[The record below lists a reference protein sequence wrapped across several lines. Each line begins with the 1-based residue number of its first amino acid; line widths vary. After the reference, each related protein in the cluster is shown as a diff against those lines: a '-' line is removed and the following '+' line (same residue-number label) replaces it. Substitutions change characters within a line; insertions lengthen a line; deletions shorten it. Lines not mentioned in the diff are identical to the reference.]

1 MASNLTCALCGAEV
15 IQEGAYLK
23 CQNPG
28 CRSETPIDTAAINT
42 AISMDKF
49 EALDEASNATE

>member
-23 CQNPG
+23 CQNWA
-28 CRSETPIDTAAINT
+28 CKTETPIDVDQITRAQ
-42 AISMDKF
+42 SYDKY
-49 EALDEASNATE
+49 EALDEATNDQ